1 MSRIAIEGLCAAYGR
16 VPVLHDVD
24 LEVPDGTVLTL
35 LGPSGSGK
43 TSLLRAVAGFLDPA
57 SGSVRAGDRV
67 LVGEGQRPVP
77 PEDRN
82 LAMVF
87 QHHAVWPHMTVEQNV
102 AYPLKRRKVGRSERR
117 ERIGHALEVV
127 GLTEYAGRRPDTL
140 SGGQR
145 QRVAL
150 ARAIVAR
157 PEALLLDEALSAL
170 DEPLRA
176 ALRLTLRQL
185 VDAEGLTVIQVTHD
199 RDEAL
204 ALADRIAV
212 LHDGRVAQVGSPA
225 ELVDAPASAEV
236 ARFLHDATVLAGEV
250 DASGAFRG
258 ADGQPVVGADRLTR
272 PAGQVR
278 GPAALALL
286 PQGLQVCA
294 PDAGDGPPAVV
305 EAVLYG
311 RAGSTVVCRWLGRQV
326 RALATGDQ
334 TEADGSAAPAPRHTG
349 QQVGLRVRHAA
360 VYPS

>member
-1 MSRIAIEGLCAAYGR
+1 MSRIAIEGLSAAYGR
-16 VPVLHDVD
+16 VPVLHDID

-43 TSLLRAVAGFLDPA
+43 TSLLRTVAGFLDPV
-57 SGSVRAGDRV
+57 SGTVRAGDRV
-67 LVGEGQRPVP
+67 LVGGGQRPVP

-87 QHHAVWPHMTVEQNV
+87 QHHAVWPHMTVGQNV
-102 AYPLKRRKVGRSERR
+102 AYPLKRRKVGRAERR
-117 ERIGHALEVV
+117 ERIEHALEVV
-127 GLTEYAGRRPDTL
+127 GLTAYADRRPDTL

-185 VDAEGLTVIQVTHD
+185 VDTEGLTVIQVTHD

-212 LHDGRVAQVGSPA
+212 LHDGRVAQVGSPS
-225 ELVDAPASAEV
+225 ELVDAPASASV
-236 ARFLHDATVLAGEV
+236 ATFLHDAALLDGQV
-250 DASGAFRG
+250 S
-258 ADGQPVVGADRLTR
+258 ADGTFADTTGTLTVSPDR
-272 PAGQVR
+272 QTAPAGPVR
-278 GPAALALL
+278 GPATLALL
-286 PQGLQVCA
+286 PQGLEVCA
-294 PDAGDGPPAVV
+294 PGTGDGPPAVV

-311 RAGSTVVCRWLGRQV
+311 RSGSTVVCRWLGQQV
-326 RALATGDQ
+326 RALTSTDPS
-334 TEADGSAAPAPRHTG
+334 ADHPVAPG
-349 QQVGLRVRHAA
+349 QDVGLRIRHAA
-360 VYPS
+360 VYPA